1 MVLKINLKKLLICIL
16 IPLIAGGLSTLTVGS
31 DIKIYGTVIQPPLA
45 PPSWLFPLVWTLLYI
60 LMGISLYLVRS
71 SNADDYSVKSATAV
85 FAVQLFLNF
94 IWSPV
99 FFKMRLFLA
108 AFFILTALLVAVIVM
123 TVRFY
128 KISKPA
134 GLLQIPYIIWLA
146 FAGYLNI
153 GIYILN

>member
-16 IPLIAGGLSTLTVGS
+16 IPLIAGGLSTLIVGS

-45 PPSWLFPLVWTLLYI
+45 PPSWLFPLMWTVLYI

-71 SNADDYSVKSATAV
+71 SNADDYSVKSATNV

-99 FFKMRLFLA
+99 FFKMKLFLA
-108 AFFILTALLVAVIVM
+108 AFFILIAMLVTVIVM

-134 GLLQIPYIIWLA
+134 GLLQIPYIIWLII
-146 FAGYLNI
+146 AGYLNM
-153 GIYILN
+153 GIYLLN

>member
-16 IPLIAGGLSTLTVGS
+16 IPLIAGGLSTLIVGS

-45 PPSWLFPLVWTLLYI
+45 PPSWLFPLMWTVLYI

-71 SNADDYSVKSATAV
+71 SNADDYSVKAATNV

-99 FFKMRLFLA
+99 FFKMKLFLA
-108 AFFILTALLVAVIVM
+108 AFFILIAMLVTVIVM

-134 GLLQIPYIIWLA
+134 GLLQIPYIIWLII
-146 FAGYLNI
+146 AGYLNM
-153 GIYILN
+153 GVYLLN

>member
-16 IPLIAGGLSTLTVGS
+16 IPLIAGGLSTLIVGS
-31 DIKIYGTVIQPPLA
+31 DIKIYGNVIQPPLA
-45 PPSWLFPLVWTLLYI
+45 PPSWLFPLMWTVLYI

-71 SNADDYSVKSATAV
+71 SNADGYSVKSATNA

-99 FFKMRLFLA
+99 FFKMKLFLA
-108 AFFILTALLVAVIVM
+108 AFFILIAMLVSVIVM

-134 GLLQIPYIIWLA
+134 GLLQIPYIIWLII
-146 FAGYLNI
+146 AGYLNM
-153 GIYILN
+153 GIYLLN